1 MYLGK
6 KGVKKG
12 YSIIVCVW
20 VRREL
25 KRNIQAHTKME

>member
-12 YSIIVCVW
+12 YSIIVCAW

-25 KRNIQAHTKME
+25 KRAIPL